1 MSDGHP
7 SFSGISGRMSDG
19 HPSFSDGSGRMSD
32 TGLNPTSVPSSEF
45 FWMLMYDLSTN
56 NYDFISCVSS
66 LKIYELYGLCPVLF
80 NKIFNF

>member
-45 FWMLMYDLSTN
+45 FWMLMYDWALVFLIMIGN
-56 NYDFISCVSS
+56 R
-66 LKIYELYGLCPVLF
+66 KK
-80 NKIFNF
+80 KIFTCKVFTFPKISITV